1 MSQIKKSTQAQAQAQ
16 AQEDSQ
22 WERDSSQRFSSES
35 GSSNE
40 NSDNDEI
47 YPLHSEDSEDGQE
60 TLDLYEVTNQRVEQK
75 YKEKYFADGLNVIS
89 EAGTSQEESY
99 SDDGSARD
107 SECKE
112 PENAEFLNVSR
123 RRSNKIEMV
132 SVKEVGKPKGNQ
144 VAPIVIAGK
153 NGPRLGNGDLSP
165 GTANS
170 IESPGKAS
178 KFGTG
183 KWSTLKNIAQGRM
196 EKRKLTGGKSNTSI
210 LSNRSATLKKKTLL
224 KGKTRQEIEDET
236 GRRSDSEN
244 DFDEDQKKF
253 LKLAERREISG
264 KDIRG
269 CRKFVFLP
277 SNTGKKYWDN
287 FLMLLICY
295 VILVLPYKFAFVE
308 EIYLGWDIL
317 DYIIDTFFLIDLF
330 LEFLTAYRD
339 DEDKIIICR
348 KKIACRY

>member
-1 MSQIKKSTQAQAQAQ
+1 MSQIKKSTQAQAQ

-22 WERDSSQRFSSES
+22 WERDSSQRSSSES

-47 YPLHSEDSEDGQE
+47 YPRHSEDSEDGQE

-75 YKEKYFADGLNVIS
+75 YKEKYLADGLNVIS
-89 EAGTSQEESY
+89 EAGTSQEESN
-99 SDDGSARD
+99 SDDGSPRD
-107 SECKE
+107 ADWSDS
-112 PENAEFLNVSR
+112 ENAEFLNGSR

-132 SVKEVGKPKGNQ
+132 SAKESGKTKGNQ
-144 VAPIVIAGK
+144 VAPIVIPGK
-153 NGPRLGNGDLSP
+153 IGLGLSNGDLSP
-165 GTANS
+165 GLANR

-178 KFGTG
+178 KFGSG
-183 KWSTLKNIAQGRM
+183 KLSTLKNIAQGRA
-196 EKRKLTGGKSNTSI
+196 EKRKLTGAKSNTSI
-210 LSNRSATLKKKTLL
+210 LSNRSPTLKKKTLL
-224 KGKTRQEIEDET
+224 KGKTRKEIEDET
-236 GRRSDSEN
+236 GGRSDSEN
-244 DFDEDQKKF
+244 DFDEDQRIF
-253 LKLAERREISG
+253 LKLAERREILK

-269 CRKFVFLP
+269 CCKFVFLP
-277 SNTGKKYWDN
+277 SNKGKKYWDN

-295 VILVLPYKFAFVE
+295 VILVLPYKFSFVE

-317 DYIIDTFFLIDLF
+317 DYIIDTIFLIDLF
-330 LEFLTAYRD
+330 LEFFTAYRD